1 MTMFFLGMALMA
13 AIDLLTVVVLRHK
26 FRAALNQLIALRG

>member
-1 MTMFFLGMALMA
+1 MTMFFLGIARMA